1 MTSYEVILSYYS
13 MELILKLKEKAK
25 ALKIEVIA
33 IYLSMRDSRTPL
45 LAKIMIFITISY
57 TFSPIDLIPDF
68 IPVLG
73 YLDDLIIL
81 PLLIAISIR
90 LIPGEV
96 LEECRT
102 KARQN
107 IQVNKNAGIFA
118 TIIILL
124 LWILILVALITKL
137 T

>member
-1 MTSYEVILSYYS
+1 
-13 MELILKLKEKAK
+13 MEFIRKLKEKAK
-25 ALKIEVIA
+25 VLKTEIIA

-45 LAKIMIFITISY
+45 PAKIMIFITISY
-57 TFSPIDLIPDF
+57 AFSPIDLIPDF

>member
-1 MTSYEVILSYYS
+1 MFSSGRVINKT
-13 MELILKLKEKAK
+13 IQKLKEKAK
-25 ALKIEVIA
+25 VLKTEVIA

-57 TFSPIDLIPDF
+57 AFSPIDLIPDF

-81 PLLIAISIR
+81 PLLIAASIR
-90 LIPGEV
+90 LIPKEV
-96 LEECRT
+96 LTECRI
-102 KARQN
+102 KAKEN
-107 IQVNKNAGIFA
+107 ILVDKKAGIYA
-118 TIIILL
+118 AIGIILL
-124 LWILILVALITKL
+124 WIIVIITLITKL

>member
-1 MTSYEVILSYYS
+1 

-25 ALKIEVIA
+25 ALKTEVIA

-57 TFSPIDLIPDF
+57 AFSPIDLIPDF

-81 PLLIAISIR
+81 PLLIAASIR
-90 LIPGEV
+90 LIPNEV
-96 LEECRT
+96 LTECRI
-102 KARQN
+102 KAKEN
-107 IQVNKNAGIFA
+107 IRVNKKAGIYA
-118 TIIILL
+118 AIIIILL
-124 LWILILVALITKL
+124 WIGVIIALITKH
-137 T
+137 